1 MKNLLKTL
9 LEKSINLEAK
19 IIARNIKLV
28 HQIEHLPL
36 GGESFI
42 TLKITKTTLLT
53 TQHAT

>member
-1 MKNLLKTL
+1 MKNLLKIL
-9 LEKSINLEAK
+9 LEKSITLEAK

-28 HQIEHLPL
+28 HQIEHLPR
-36 GGESFI
+36 GESFI